1 MVITDSNPLT
11 CLLTSAKLDATSYR
25 WLSSLSRFTFKIQYR
40 AGSRNQDAD
49 GLSRW
54 PQAEIP
60 DDLETQKEREI
71 IRQFTHQHLIEE
83 PSMVVS
89 EEAVKAIC
97 ERHQIGQSC
106 DDPDLLH
113 PSVTLVESLTVD
125 VDALPQAFQQDD
137 AYQITKIPQLSEES
151 LRERQRTDPE
161 VGIVIQQL
169 ESKEKPRL
177 KTIPPEL
184 IPWFKEWNRLELRN
198 GILFRRS
205 QEQKDSSYQLALP
218 ADLRNMVLK
227 ELHDEMG
234 EMG

>member
-1 MVITDSNPLT
+1 
-11 CLLTSAKLDATSYR
+11 
-25 WLSSLSRFTFKIQYR
+25 
-40 AGSRNQDAD
+40 
-49 GLSRW
+49 
-54 PQAEIP
+54 
-60 DDLETQKEREI
+60 
-71 IRQFTHQHLIEE
+71 
-83 PSMVVS
+83 MVVS

-137 AYQITKIPQLSEES
+137 AYQITEIPQLSEES
-151 LRERQRTDPE
+151 LRKRQRTDPE

-169 ESKEKPRL
+169 KSKEKPRL

-198 GILFRRS
+198 GILFRRR
-205 QEQKDSSYQLALP
+205 QEHEDSSYQLALL
-218 ADLRNMVLK
+218 ADLRDMVLK
-227 ELHDEMG
+227 ELHDEMNHMGIERTLDLVRSRFFWPKMSSAVEKKIKTCERCVRRKTARESCSTG
-234 EMG
+234 EHQNKQTAGVNLYGFPVTRARPK